1 MTWEEEYRAKH
12 EEEEELAL
20 DHVDSLQ
27 AKISKL
33 EKELKRRHRKTVI
46 FTWAVIIA
54 VTAFEIWYYSR
65 H

>member
-20 DHVDSLQ
+20 GHVESLQ
-27 AKISKL
+27 AKIGKL

-46 FTWAVIIA
+46 FTWVAVIAIA
-54 VTAFEIWYYSR
+54 AFEIWYYSR

>member
-20 DHVDSLQ
+20 GHVESLQ
-27 AKISKL
+27 AKIGKL

-54 VTAFEIWYYSR
+54 VTAFEIWYYFR